1 MILKGRFAP
10 LRLLTGQRISTR
22 QSEQVLIGEGLRL
35 RPPELDDFP
44 FWERLRSESKSFL
57 EPWEPLWP
65 EDDLTR
71 TAFRRR
77 IRRYTAE
84 IEADEAYPFLI
95 WSMADG
101 ALLGGLT
108 IGNVRRGAAQSA
120 TLGYWMGARYAG
132 QGIMT
137 RAVTLACRFGFGPGK
152 LDRIEAGC
160 LPENA
165 ASIRLLEKV
174 GFRREGLARNY
185 LSIAGRRR
193 DHILFGLLSTD
204 EMIKS

>member
-10 LRLLTGQRISTR
+10 LRLLTGQSAL
-22 QSEQVLIGEGLRL
+22 QKHSETVLTGEGLRL

-44 FWERLRSESKSFL
+44 FWEKLRSESRAFL

-77 IRRYTAE
+77 IRRYEAE
-84 IEADEAYPFLI
+84 IQSDEAYPFLI
-95 WSMADG
+95 WRISDG

-108 IGNVRRGAAQSA
+108 IGNIRRGAAQSA
-120 TLGYWMGARYAG
+120 TLGYWMGARHAG
-132 QGIMT
+132 QGVMS
-137 RAVTLACRFGFGPGK
+137 RAVILACRFGFGPAR

-185 LSIAGRRR
+185 LNIAGMRR

-204 EMIKS
+204 ELTSS